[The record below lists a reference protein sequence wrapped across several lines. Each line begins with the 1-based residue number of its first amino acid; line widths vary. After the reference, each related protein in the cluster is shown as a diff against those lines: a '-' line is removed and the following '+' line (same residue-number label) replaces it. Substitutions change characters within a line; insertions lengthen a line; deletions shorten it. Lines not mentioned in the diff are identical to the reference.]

1 MLNFLREK
9 IKTAQDKDVE
19 DKKGTQPKRYY
30 AKDAEGDEMSKSTKD
45 DRAAHF
51 AKNSKKADDDDSAY
65 KPAPGDAS
73 AKTKPSKYTKA
84 FKKEF
89 GEDSELEERYADK
102 MRAKT
107 KSQQNAHQKAMM
119 KSARKSIKDYDTKKA
134 LSKIRG
140 LTKDQLAV
148 LSAMNPTTLTTVLN
162 QLSTLMMGEELE
174 EAMKGSE
181 RSYLEKRHKM
191 LDQLQDKIIRMRD
204 LDRDLK
210 QKANKAVGQARFAIE
225 DLLDADDMGESI
237 EIEEGKYVAGVY
249 EILSTLTSKFK
260 KEAGERYQKN
270 SERGLAFIN
279 QLAKMVGASVTD
291 KKQQKGKLFMKNE
304 YEINEDATATAELK
318 AKHTDEIESLKQKH
332 MDELE
337 ALKDRHQREVERQ
350 NNLNDKE
357 KQDDQIQKQRD
368 ADRKS
373 SERERR
379 NQREDRNYKKEYEN
393 YHSDPEQIK
402 RRAQR
407 NKARRLLK
415 AVKNE
420 KELRGK
426 DVHHKDGNPNNNDKK
441 NLSVVT
447 QNYNRKEPRLR

>member
-51 AKNSKKADDDDSAY
+51 AKNSKKADDDNSAY
-65 KPAPGDAS
+65 EPAPGDAS

-89 GEDSELEERYADK
+89 GENKEV
-102 MRAKT
+102 
-107 KSQQNAHQKAMM
+107 
-119 KSARKSIKDYDTKKA
+119 KKV

-140 LTKDQLAV
+140 LTRDQLAV
-148 LSAMNPTTLTTVLN
+148 LSAMNPSTLTTVIN
-162 QLSTLMMGEELE
+162 QLSNLMMGEELE

-237 EIEEGKYVAGVY
+237 EIEEGKYIAAVG
-249 EILSTLTSKFK
+249 EILSTLTNKFK

-337 ALKDRHQREVERQ
+337 TLKDRHQREVERQ

>member
-51 AKNSKKADDDDSAY
+51 AKNSKKADDDNSAY
-65 KPAPGDAS
+65 EPAPGDAS

-89 GEDSELEERYADK
+89 GENKEV
-102 MRAKT
+102 
-107 KSQQNAHQKAMM
+107 
-119 KSARKSIKDYDTKKA
+119 KKV

-140 LTKDQLAV
+140 LTRDQLAV
-148 LSAMNPTTLTTVLN
+148 LSAMNPSTLTTVIN
-162 QLSTLMMGEELE
+162 QLSNLMMGEELE

-237 EIEEGKYVAGVY
+237 EIEEGKYIAAVG
-249 EILSTLTSKFK
+249 EILSTLTNKFK

-270 SERGLAFIN
+270 SEKGLAFIN

-337 ALKDRHQREVERQ
+337 TLKDRHQREVERQ

>member
-1 MLNFLREK
+1 MEDCTTRCEKEINSSMLNFLREK

-19 DKKGTQPKRYY
+19 DRKGTQPKRYY

-51 AKNSKKADDDDSAY
+51 AKNSKKADDDSSAY
-65 KPAPGDAS
+65 EPAPGDAS

-89 GEDSELEERYADK
+89 GENKEV
-102 MRAKT
+102 
-107 KSQQNAHQKAMM
+107 
-119 KSARKSIKDYDTKKA
+119 KKV
-134 LSKIRG
+134 LSKIKG

-148 LSAMNPTTLTTVLN
+148 ISAMNPSTLTTVIN
-162 QLSTLMMGEELE
+162 QLSNLMMGEELE

-237 EIEEGKYVAGVY
+237 EIEEGKYVAGVSQ
-249 EILSTLTSKFK
+249 ILSTLTSKFK

-304 YEINEDATATAELK
+304 YEINEDATETAELK
-318 AKHTDEIESLKQKH
+318 AKHADEMEQLKSQH
-332 MDELE
+332 EDELE
-337 ALKDRHQREVERQ
+337 ALKDRQQREVERQ
-350 NNLNDKE
+350 NNINDTE
-357 KQDDQIQKQRD
+357 KQDDQIQKERD

-373 SERERR
+373 AERERR
-379 NQREDRNYKKEYEN
+379 NQREDRDYKKEYAN

-415 AVKNE
+415 AIKTE

>member
-1 MLNFLREK
+1 MERERVVEKKIINNIMLEELREK
-9 IKTAQDKDVE
+9 IRRVKQDSDIGKDT
-19 DKKGTQPKRYY
+19 KGTQPAKYY
-30 AKDAEGDEMSKSTKD
+30 AKDAEGDEMSDKTKSARAKHFKNKTKM
-45 DRAAHF
+45 
-51 AKNSKKADDDDSAY
+51 DDDNPKAY
-65 KPAPGDAS
+65 TPAPGDKDAE
-73 AKTKPSKYTKA
+73 TKPSQHTKK
-84 FKKEF
+84 FKKMY
-89 GEDSELEERYADK
+89 GED
-102 MRAKT
+102 
-107 KSQQNAHQKAMM
+107 
-119 KSARKSIKDYDTKKA
+119 
-134 LSKIRG
+134 
-140 LTKDQLAV
+140 
-148 LSAMNPTTLTTVLN
+148 TLPEV
-162 QLSTLMMGEELE
+162 
-174 EAMKGSE
+174 
-181 RSYLEKRHKM
+181 
-191 LDQLQDKIIRMRD
+191 
-204 LDRDLK
+204 
-210 QKANKAVGQARFAIE
+210 E
-225 DLLDADDMGESI
+225 DL
-237 EIEEGKYVAGVY
+237 EIWKELEEGKYVAGVS

-337 ALKDRHQREVERQ
+337 TLKDRHQREVERQ